1 MKKITFY
8 IVPLLTFILIGCN
21 GNNSGSIKA
30 SGNIEATNI
39 IVSSQVSG
47 KVFQILKDEGDRVNK
62 SDTVIIIDPETYKLK
77 LDEAVASREYAQAQ
91 FNLLKEGA
99 RKEDIKQ
106 ADDNLTQA
114 QVSFDLAEKDKERM
128 ENLYRAKS
136 ITKKQ
141 YDDAVANYEISKA
154 RLNSAKE
161 NFEKVKNL
169 SRPEEL
175 KQAGANLNRAIA
187 NVNLLQK
194 SLNDCY
200 VTSPSSGFMTKKFVE
215 VGEIAGMM
223 SSLFQV
229 ADLSSVDLVIY
240 VPETELGKV
249 QLGQKA
255 EITVDTYPD
264 KSFNGKVTY
273 ISPQAEFTPKNIQTQ
288 EERTKLVFAVKI
300 KIDNPDFE
308 LKDGMPADAVIKIAP
323 SNSTQGEN
331 KKSLDY

>member
-1 MKKITFY
+1 MKKLTLI
-8 IVPLLTFILIGCN
+8 IISILTFVLIGCN
-21 GNNSGSIKA
+21 GNDNDRIKA

-47 KVFQILKDEGDRVNK
+47 KVLQILKDEGNKVNK
-62 SDTVIIIDPETYKLK
+62 NDTVIIIDPETYKLK
-77 LDEAVASREYAQAQ
+77 LEEALAAKEVAQAQ

-99 RKEDIKQ
+99 RKEDVKQ
-106 ADDNLTQA
+106 AEENLKQA
-114 QVSFDLAEKDKERM
+114 QVTFNLAEKDKERM
-128 ENLYRAKS
+128 ENLFQAKS

-141 YDDAVANYEISKA
+141 YDDAMANYEITQA
-154 RLNSAKE
+154 RLKSANE

-169 SRPEEL
+169 ARPEEL
-175 KQAGANLNRAIA
+175 KQAEANLNRVIA
-187 NVNLLQK
+187 NVNLIQK
-194 SLNDCY
+194 NLNDCY
-200 VTSPSSGFMTKKFVE
+200 VTSPSSGFITKKFVE
-215 VGEIAGMM
+215 VGETAGMM

-264 KSFNGKVTY
+264 KFFNGKVIY

-300 KIDNPDFE
+300 KIDNPEFE
-308 LKDGMPADAVIKIAP
+308 LKDGMPADASII
-323 SNSTQGEN
+323 
-331 KKSLDY
+331 L